1 MKRLFIMIM
10 LAVFSLQMSAQTSG
24 GMIKRGAIQKKSI
37 GTVNKKSPHRRKT
50 TTTQKKRVDTVTNEV
65 DSAIDYIVDWMDY
78 MNEDLPD
85 YIDDEETV
93 YAYEITYKELYLI
106 FRYKVE
112 AVDVANLDA
121 YIVKR
126 EVKKTI
132 RESEDADF
140 IKKLKIVGLGL
151 KYIYEDT
158 KGHILN
164 FTIESDEL

>member
-1 MKRLFIMIM
+1 MIM

-24 GMIKRGAIQKKSI
+24 GMIKRGSTQKKSSTI
-37 GTVNKKSPHRRKT
+37 RKKTPQRRKT
-50 TTTQKKRVDTVTNEV
+50 TTAQRKRVDTVTNEV

-121 YIVKR
+121 DIVKR